1 MTVRRSLMI
10 VGFLI
15 LCSFS
20 CNLLEVSSSGQD
32 ETPSDIVPTRI
43 EETTSTNEPFA
54 ATMSPTS
61 IPPSE
66 IPPSPPILKIA
77 YIDDG
82 NIWLIE
88 GGSPPQQL
96 TNSGFAE
103 NVLISPDGQKIVFK
117 RRLSFDDLAE
127 LRVVNADGGGED
139 VLLSTDDMKT
149 FYPSTLESKGF
160 EISQMAFLP
169 GTHDLFFNTY
179 EAFATV
185 GVAMTDDLLCINT
198 DSGDL
203 SRILNPN
210 RGGQFAISPDG
221 TRIVVIQPDRIHL
234 ANPDGS
240 GLSTNLIIYPPVIT
254 YSEFQYYAQPI
265 WTRDSGA
272 IGFAI
277 PSADPLNGSP
287 SGDIWRI
294 PRDGSAAVKIATI
307 AGDFY
312 FSQVF
317 STTTL
322 SPLFDR
328 VAFMRETATPNV
340 RELYIAQSDGTAETI
355 YDMGEI
361 TWAGWAPDGIHFV
374 YSLTDPM
381 DLVIGSVGDPPA
393 PLVTGID
400 LRWINNRD
408 FLYLS
413 GSMGTWTLMKGS
425 IGTAPISLATPV
437 GDFISYDFTRSP

>member
-1 MTVRRSLMI
+1 MTYRRSLMI
-10 VGFLI
+10 VCSLI

-20 CNLLEVSSSGQD
+20 CNLFEGTSSD
-32 ETPSDIVPTRI
+32 RDKTPPDPVPTLNK
-43 EETTSTNEPFA
+43 ETTTTDEPFA
-54 ATMSPTS
+54 ATLSPTS

-66 IPPSPPILKIA
+66 IPPSPPVLKIV
-77 YIDDG
+77 YIDGG

-88 GGSPPQQL
+88 GGRPPQQL

-103 NVLISPDGQKIVFK
+103 NVLISPDGQKIVFD
-117 RRLSFDDLAE
+117 RRLSSDDLAE
-127 LRVVNADGGGED
+127 LWVVNADGSGEAM
-139 VLLSTDDMKT
+139 LLSTDDMKT
-149 FYPSTLESKGF
+149 LYPSTLESKGF

-169 GTHDLFFNTY
+169 RTHDLFFNTY
-179 EAFATV
+179 EAFATI
-185 GVAMTDDLLCINT
+185 GVAMTDDLLRINT

-203 SRILNPN
+203 TRVLNPDH
-210 RGGQFAISPDG
+210 GGQFAISPDG

-234 ANPDGS
+234 INPDGS
-240 GLSTNLIIYPPVIT
+240 GLSADLIIYPPVIT

-265 WTRDSGA
+265 WMRDSSVVGV
-272 IGFAI
+272 AI
-277 PSADPLNGSP
+277 PSADPLDGSP

-294 PRDGSAAVKIATI
+294 PKDGSAAVKIATI
-307 AGDFY
+307 PGDFY
-312 FSQVF
+312 FIQVF

-328 VAFMRETATPNV
+328 VAFMRETATPNI

-355 YDMGEI
+355 YDTGEI
-361 TWAGWAPDGIHFV
+361 GWVGWAPDGIHFI

-381 DLVIGSVGDPPA
+381 DLVIGSVGDNPA
-393 PLVTGID
+393 PLVSGVD

-413 GSMGTWTLMKGS
+413 GSMGAWTLMKGS
-425 IGTAPISLATPV
+425 IGAAPISLITPV